1 MRIKTINIKNFRGI
15 KSQTIALNQ
24 YTCFV
29 GANGAGKSTVLCALN
44 VFFQEQASS
53 STDTQKLCD
62 EDFFARNI
70 DEPIS
75 ITLTF
80 CNLNDKAAETLAAYV
95 RQDELVVTAE
105 AQFDDESK
113 TALVKHFGQRLG
125 MPKFKA
131 FFEAVKASAK
141 KSELDTVYGVL
152 QNEFS
157 GLPNAISKDAKV
169 AALHQFE
176 ADNPHLCEL
185 IPSEDS
191 FYGINGAG
199 KLAPFIQWVYVPAV
213 KDAREEG
220 EEGKNTALAKLIAR
234 VVRSKTNFDAE
245 LEALR
250 QETLEKYVALLDAN
264 RSGLDEL
271 SASLKKRLEFFAHP
285 NAQINLSWVT
295 NDRKSVQVTSPS
307 AGIQA
312 GDGAFTASLA
322 RMGHGLQRSYLLAL
336 LQELAM
342 SDDEESAT
350 LLLGCEEPELYQH
363 PPQARYLADVFNRL
377 AVGNNQ
383 ILVTTHS
390 PLFVCGRGFENVRMV
405 RSGDLTIGSCI
416 TSATFESL
424 CDEIRSARGDG
435 LGRKIEGMI
444 AKIHQS
450 LQPNIGEMFFAHLPV
465 FVEGLEDVSYI
476 TTHLIL
482 TERWNDFRRLGCHL
496 VPVNGKDK
504 LVQPVAIAKLLM
516 IPKFVVF
523 DADGN
528 TVRPDHRNKH
538 EIDNKAILR
547 LLGSNIDA
555 FPDNDYIG
563 DFFAVWKNNL
573 TDRVEQDF
581 ADGAKIYK
589 NAACQH
595 YAQEGGLQKH
605 DLFIADFLSAAF
617 NDGNRSITLD
627 SLCDSILEYA
637 GKHAPR

>member
-1 MRIKTINIKNFRGI
+1 MLIKTIEIKNFRGI
-15 KSQTIALNQ
+15 KDQTIPLNQ

-62 EDFFARNI
+62 EDFFARNVQ
-70 DEPIS
+70 EPIS

-80 CNLNDKAAETLAAYV
+80 CNLNDDAKEELSAYV
-95 RQDELVVTAE
+95 RRDELVVTAE
-105 AQFDDESK
+105 ASFDEDTK
-113 TALVKHFGQRLG
+113 TASVKHFGQRLG
-125 MPKFKA
+125 MPRFRS

-141 KSELDTVYGVL
+141 KPELDAIYSDL
-152 QNEFS
+152 QGEYE
-157 GLPNAISKDAKV
+157 GLPNATSKDAKV
-169 AALHQFE
+169 SALQQFE
-176 ADNPHLCEL
+176 ADNPSLCEL

-213 KDAREEG
+213 KDAKEEG

-250 QETLEKYVALLDAN
+250 KETLEKYTALLDGN
-264 RSGLDEL
+264 KSGLEQL
-271 SASLKKRLEFFAHP
+271 SASLKKRLESFAHP

-295 NDRKSVQVTSPS
+295 NDRKSVQVTPPI

-312 GDGAFTASLA
+312 GDGAFTASLE

-336 LQELAM
+336 LQELAT
-342 SDDEESAT
+342 SDDDDAAT

-363 PPQARYLADVFNRL
+363 PPQARHLADVFNRL

-383 ILVTTHS
+383 VLVTTHS

-405 RSGDLTIGSCI
+405 RSGALASGACI
-416 TSATFESL
+416 TSTTFDSL
-424 CDEIRSARGDG
+424 CAEIRNARGDDT
-435 LGRKIEGMI
+435 GRKLEGMI

-450 LQPNIGEMFFAHLPV
+450 LQPNIGEMFFARLPI

-482 TERWNDFRRLGCHL
+482 TERWDEFRRLGCHL

-504 LVQPVAIAKLLM
+504 LIQPVAIAKLLE
-516 IPKFVVF
+516 IPKYVVF
-523 DADGN
+523 DSDGN

-538 EIDNKAILR
+538 EIDNKAILW
-547 LLGSNIDA
+547 LLGSTINA
-555 FPDNDYIG
+555 FPDNDHIG
-563 DFFAVWKNNL
+563 DCYAVWETSL
-573 TDRVEQDF
+573 TERVEEDF
-581 ADGAKIYK
+581 GEKARDYK
-589 NAACQH
+589 NVASEH
-595 YAQEGGLQKH
+595 YAHEGGLQKH
-605 DLFIADFLSAAF
+605 DLFIADFLAAAF
-617 NDGNRSITLD
+617 EDGNRSSTLN

-637 GKHAPR
+637 GANALS